1 MEMKKKLPASSSQSK
16 SFKINY
22 NQTLNTHSNDL
33 YILVVKGLLC
43 VDETDGVCEGSK
55 PVPRRVRR
63 AAGFTL
69 IKWTLVGFLKAF
81 QRPCNGL

>member
-63 AAGFTL
+63 AAKVLGTC
-69 IKWTLVGFLKAF
+69 A
-81 QRPCNGL
+81 RPVLARH